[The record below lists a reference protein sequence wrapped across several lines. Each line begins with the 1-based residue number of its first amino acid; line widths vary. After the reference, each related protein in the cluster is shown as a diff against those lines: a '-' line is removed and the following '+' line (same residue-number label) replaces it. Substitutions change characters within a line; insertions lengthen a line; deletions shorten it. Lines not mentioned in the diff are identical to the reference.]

1 MLYSYS
7 HPPPP
12 RLAFPRGFPRSGP
25 HDMSES
31 HDAGLA
37 GFSLPGPEAFE
48 PEPVSRVRGG
58 LHRMLQGPSVQQH
71 PALLAWN
78 RLQATPAQL
87 STVEVWREFPG
98 HHPASI
104 YLLEFAS
111 GGPCPVFAKRCEA
124 ASGQVERFCYEQV
137 VPRSALSSP
146 AYFGSTAEPDGTSWL
161 FLEDVGREK
170 LSAGDPTHRALASRW
185 IGRLHRFGAGIDAAR
200 QLPEAGPPRYLQHLR
215 DARMRIGDHFGN
227 PGLTAS
233 EREHLAE
240 TQALLDQV
248 EARWDAIVRGCAG
261 LPETVVHGDFRPKNV
276 RIRTGAGG
284 PTLYALDWELAGW
297 GIPVVDLAPGRG
309 AAGIL
314 QIDPGIY
321 ADELRGHGPSLD
333 GEAIERL
340 SLIGFMLRRLAAI
353 DWESLSL
360 HFEDP
365 RYLSDPTASIQ
376 VARQELARGLARAES
391 WLR

>member
-1 MLYSYS
+1 
-7 HPPPP
+7 
-12 RLAFPRGFPRSGP
+12 
-25 HDMSES
+25 
-31 HDAGLA
+31 
-37 GFSLPGPEAFE
+37 
-48 PEPVSRVRGG
+48 
-58 LHRMLQGPSVQQH
+58 
-71 PALLAWN
+71 
-78 RLQATPAQL
+78 
-87 STVEVWREFPG
+87 
-98 HHPASI
+98 
-104 YLLEFAS
+104 
-111 GGPCPVFAKRCEA
+111 
-124 ASGQVERFCYEQV
+124 
-137 VPRSALSSP
+137 
-146 AYFGSTAEPDGTSWL
+146 
-161 FLEDVGREK
+161 
-170 LSAGDPTHRALASRW
+170 
-185 IGRLHRFGAGIDAAR
+185 
-200 QLPEAGPPRYLQHLR
+200 
-215 DARMRIGDHFGN
+215 MRIGDHFGN

-360 HFEDP
+360 HFQDP

-376 VARQELARGLARAES
+376 VAHQELARGLARAES
-391 WLR
+391 WLRRRRTWSAYSQRADSRRSPNSARRCNRRWRRMPPSQASRSTRSSRASTGCGSRSGA